1 MRLVRPWDPD
11 HWVPTFTAIWG
22 AEALSLFG
30 TQLVQFALVWWITKS
45 TGSATVLAGAT
56 LVALFPQIA
65 IAPLAGALV
74 DRWDRRWVMIL
85 SNAGIALSTL
95 LLALVFALGKVQI
108 WHIYV
113 AMLVRATGA
122 AFRWPAMQAS
132 TAMMVPQRHLARV
145 GGLNNSLFGLASIVS
160 PPLGALLIELL
171 TPRGVPAADIE
182 AARQAIVPLLG
193 LDFAAACLAILPLS
207 LVRIPLPKRRDAVAA
222 KSTVLADFREG
233 LRFVTGWRTLF
244 AIVIAASAITLFSN
258 PAISL
263 MPLLV
268 TKHFH
273 GGAIQLAGLQ
283 AAFGFGLLIGGALLG
298 IWGGFKKRTT
308 TALLSLFLQ
317 GIGFAAVG
325 LVPSSGFPMAL
336 GALALVGLMNPICT
350 GSLFAMVQST
360 VPHEMQGRVMS
371 LLISLATAAAP
382 LGLAAAGP
390 IADRYGIGIWFLI
403 AGVAM
408 VAVALFS
415 VLTPAI
421 REVESRGIPPHILQ
435 RYGSAASPLVG
446 DAGQDASSGEPPA

>member
-11 HWVPTFTAIWG
+11 HWVPTFTAVWG

-65 IAPLAGALV
+65 VAPLAGALV
-74 DRWDRRWVMIL
+74 DRWDRRWVMIF
-85 SNAGIALSTL
+85 SNAGIAVTTL

-108 WHIYV
+108 WHIYL
-113 AMLVRATGA
+113 AMLIRATGA

-132 TAMMVPQRHLARV
+132 TAIMVPQRHLARV
-145 GGLNNSLFGLASIVS
+145 AGLNNSLFGLASIVS

-171 TPRGVPAADIE
+171 TPRGAPAAYVE

-193 LDFAAACLAILPLS
+193 LDFAAACLAIVPLL
-207 LVRIPLPKRRDAVAA
+207 LVRIPLPQRSRVAA
-222 KSTVLADFREG
+222 VRTSILSDLRAGF
-233 LRFVTGWRTLF
+233 RFVTGWRTLF
-244 AIVIAASAITLFSN
+244 AIVAAAAAITLFSN
-258 PAISL
+258 PAIAL

-273 GGAIQLAGLQ
+273 GGAIQLGGLQ
-283 AAFGFGLLIGGALLG
+283 AAFGFGVVAGGVLLG
-298 IWGGFKKRTT
+298 IWGGFKKRMT

-325 LVPSSGFPMAL
+325 LAPSSGFPMAV

-350 GSLFAMVQST
+350 GSLFAIVQST

-382 LGLAAAGP
+382 IGLAAAGP
-390 IADRYGIGIWFLI
+390 IADRYGIGIWFLV
-403 AGVAM
+403 AGIAM
-408 VAVALFS
+408 VAVAILAI
-415 VLTPAI
+415 VTPAI
-421 REVESRGIPPHILQ
+421 RDVEARGAPAHIRTEAKDEQPAPH
-435 RYGSAASPLVG
+435 
-446 DAGQDASSGEPPA
+446 E